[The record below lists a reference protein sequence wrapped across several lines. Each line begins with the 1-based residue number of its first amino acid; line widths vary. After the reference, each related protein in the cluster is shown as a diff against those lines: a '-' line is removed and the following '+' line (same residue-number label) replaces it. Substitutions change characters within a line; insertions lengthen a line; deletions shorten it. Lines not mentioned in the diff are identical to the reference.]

1 MTERDTCP
9 VFPVRSGAPIVGLGI
24 FIVAIAIVMGANG
37 DRDAFPIPLAALL
50 AIFGL
55 FLVWLGMTK

>member
-9 VFPVRSGAPIVGLGI
+9 IFPVRSGVPIVGLGI
-24 FIVAIAIVMGANG
+24 FIVAIAIVMGVTG

-50 AIFGL
+50 AVFGL
-55 FLVWLGMTK
+55 FLVWLGVTK